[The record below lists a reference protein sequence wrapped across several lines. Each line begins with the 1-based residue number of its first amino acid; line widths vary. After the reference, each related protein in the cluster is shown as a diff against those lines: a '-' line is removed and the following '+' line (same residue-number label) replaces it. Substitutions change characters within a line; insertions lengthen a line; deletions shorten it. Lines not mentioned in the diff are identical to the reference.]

1 MNRESLD
8 KFCERGILGLVLAI
22 LVFTPLAFGGIS
34 QVPAGTRFDF
44 ILVNPFNIVQWLTV
58 GVLLFWMLRLW
69 ADPRIKLLWP
79 PICWAVVAFAAYAV
93 IRFLTSDIE
102 YVARQEMI
110 QALVYTF
117 LFFAIVNNLHRQEC
131 VQFITL
137 TLVFLAMAISFY
149 AIYQFVS
156 GSNKVWCLT
165 KPYMKRGSG
174 TFISPNN
181 LAGFLEMI
189 LPLGLAYTLTSRTK
203 ALTKVFVG
211 YASLAI
217 IAGIAVSASRGG
229 WFATAIALLVFFVVL
244 LFHHTH
250 RIPALALLLV
260 IVIGGFYFGP
270 RNIFFKTRLQQIQ
283 DPNGGVSSGERFEI
297 WHSAVQLWRENIWAG
312 IGPAH
317 FDYRFGKYRPASV
330 QLSPDRVH
338 NDYLNTLTDWGI
350 IGVTLVAVPFIL
362 LYAGAFK
369 TWGFVRRSA
378 NTLGDPRSNKLTIVL
393 GTSVGLLA
401 LLIHSFVDFNMHIPA
416 NALLAVALMAFLTC
430 YLRFA
435 TDNYWFT
442 AKIFSKSL
450 ITLALAAGTIYLGWQ
465 AARLGAESVWLMR
478 AQKTNPDFPDQ
489 KIAALQ
495 HAFSIEPKNPFT
507 AQDIGEAFRLESW
520 QNGANYK
527 EEALEAMKWFKQA
540 FTLNPYDDSSVLR
553 YGICLDQIGEHEE
566 AFKYIDKANL
576 MDPNS
581 YFNNAYMGWHYVQT
595 GDYAAALTWFRRSR
609 EMSTYHDNP
618 VASTYLEIALN
629 KMQQAATNTS
639 PLLLHPAPSPA
650 TNAPWNQSWDK
661 K

>member
-1 MNRESLD
+1 
-8 KFCERGILGLVLAI
+8 
-22 LVFTPLAFGGIS
+22 
-34 QVPAGTRFDF
+34 
-44 ILVNPFNIVQWLTV
+44 
-58 GVLLFWMLRLW
+58 
-69 ADPRIKLLWP
+69 
-79 PICWAVVAFAAYAV
+79 
-93 IRFLTSDIE
+93 
-102 YVARQEMI
+102 
-110 QALVYTF
+110 
-117 LFFAIVNNLHRQEC
+117 
-131 VQFITL
+131 
-137 TLVFLAMAISFY
+137 
-149 AIYQFVS
+149 
-156 GSNKVWCLT
+156 
-165 KPYMKRGSG
+165 MKRGSG

-416 NALLAVALMAFLTC
+416 NALLAVALMAFITC

-450 ITLALAAGTIYLGWQ
+450 ITLALAAGTIYLAGRPPGL
-465 AARLGAESVWLMR
+465 APNLSGSCARKR
-478 AQKTNPDFPDQ
+478 PTRIFPTRKLPRFNTPFPSNQ
-489 KIAALQ
+489 KIPLPPRTSAKLSASK
-495 HAFSIEPKNPFT
+495 AGKTEPTTRGRP
-507 AQDIGEAFRLESW
+507 
-520 QNGANYK
+520 
-527 EEALEAMKWFKQA
+527 
-540 FTLNPYDDSSVLR
+540 
-553 YGICLDQIGEHEE
+553 
-566 AFKYIDKANL
+566 
-576 MDPNS
+576 
-581 YFNNAYMGWHYVQT
+581 
-595 GDYAAALTWFRRSR
+595 SR
-609 EMSTYHDNP
+609 P
-618 VASTYLEIALN
+618 
-629 KMQQAATNTS
+629 
-639 PLLLHPAPSPA
+639 
-650 TNAPWNQSWDK
+650 
-661 K
+661 